1 MTLSD
6 YLTLTRTTAAQFAR
20 SIGVNE
26 RETERLDALAAIGVH
41 VAIGPTPNEMDDAIP
56 FATDEIHRAYDA
68 DAAHRFWRALIVAHA
83 LFTRFRSGFL
93 GKASLVHFF
102 WGSFDLAV
110 TRFSGRPAL
119 LHPGGAPHLPDAIV
133 RVAYSHEVSSA
144 GFWPG
149 NDAYPHAAFYS
160 YAYPVPSGFAPAH
173 ACAGANGPPHSA
185 NGFCHG
191 TGRAPP
197 PIPRQWSPT
206 FSTTAMP
213 PQPTSPGGA
222 AARSSVRRA
231 TPGDPGRL
239 RAV

>member
-110 TRFSGRPAL
+110 TRFSGRPAP
-119 LHPGGAPHLPDAIV
+119 LHPGDAPHLPDAV
-133 RVAYSHEVSSA
+133 AREAYSYEVSSA

-149 NDAYPHAAFYS
+149 NDAYPRTAFYS
-160 YAYPVPSGFAPAH
+160 YAYPLPSGFDAARMRGGRMVRHTRRMAAAMGPGAH
-173 ACAGANGPPHSA
+173 RHRSRGNG
-185 NGFCHG
+185 
-191 TGRAPP
+191 R
-197 PIPRQWSPT
+197 RL